1 MSNDNPT
8 YSAIEK
14 YKKKTYDRIE
24 LLVYKG
30 EKQKIKNYASKK
42 GKTKKTPSSVRHRIR
57 CFRHF
62 FLFFIV
68 LFPVEHNMLWYLY
81 CKSCIYMKL
90 NLSLQKDD
98 ILYETAE

>member
-8 YSAIEK
+8 YRAIEK

-42 GKTKKTPSSVRHRIR
+42 GKTVNSFITELIR
-57 CFRHF
+57 NE
-62 FLFFIV
+62 INN
-68 LFPVEHNMLWYLY
+68 E
-81 CKSCIYMKL
+81 
-90 NLSLQKDD
+90 
-98 ILYETAE
+98 ETEE